1 MVMAT
6 KRISK
11 RSDQWKVWVIS
22 TAKLLGYK
30 VDPVDPSG
38 MPELF
43 MCRFPEFF
51 AVSPPYGGF
60 RTFDLPLAWTLGD
73 LERDL
78 ATTFNVVY
86 DGQVL
91 NGKEKETGT
100 D

>member
-11 RSDQWKVWVIS
+11 RSNQWKVWVIS
-22 TAKLLGYK
+22 TAKLLGYR
-30 VDPVDPSG
+30 VDPADP
-38 MPELF
+38 F
-43 MCRFPEFF
+43 RHFFPEFF

-60 RTFDLPLAWTLGD
+60 RAFDLPLAWTLGD

-78 ATTFNVVY
+78 ATRFNVVY

>member
-22 TAKLLGYK
+22 TAKLLGYR
-30 VDPVDPSG
+30 VDPVDPAHKK
-38 MPELF
+38 F
-43 MCRFPEFF
+43 WFPEFF
-51 AVSPPYGGF
+51 AVSPPYGEF
-60 RTFDLPLAWTLGD
+60 RAFDLPLAWTLGD

-78 ATTFNVVY
+78 ATKFNVVY